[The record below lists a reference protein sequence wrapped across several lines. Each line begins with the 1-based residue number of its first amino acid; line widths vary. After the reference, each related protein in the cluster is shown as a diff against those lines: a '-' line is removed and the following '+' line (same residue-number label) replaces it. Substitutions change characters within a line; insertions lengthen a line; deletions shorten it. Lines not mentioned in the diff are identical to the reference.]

1 MGESTMSEI
10 LITGPGR
17 YPTEQGVATIEPLS
31 EGDDYVHG
39 YRWIDKSAGRTY
51 MPDGRFDVNG
61 HITGNTSGDIIG
73 PRIEDAPILG
83 DTQRTSR
90 EAKPSPMER
99 LDAYAKR
106 WNVTLRTEPW
116 GGHGWRVNLTRWI
129 PEQDESVRAEYY
141 GFGDTMSA
149 AIDDV
154 MDAVEG
160 VS

>member
-10 LITGPGR
+10 LITGP
-17 YPTEQGVATIEPLS
+17 
-31 EGDDYVHG
+31 
-39 YRWIDKSAGRTY
+39 
-51 MPDGRFDVNG
+51 
-61 HITGNTSGDIIG
+61 
-73 PRIEDAPILG
+73 PRIRELVDQLKAKGPILG